1 MAASRC
7 PKVRLWR
14 WRRNPLRRP
23 SDLVEAWVVLTAW
36 VFALV
41 AGLAAGVVTAQAIE
55 ETADRQRAQ
64 VREVSAV
71 LVEDA
76 ENRGPARVAPDHRVW
91 VTVRWTA
98 PGGSTHVDEAR
109 VPYGSR
115 AGSAVTLWADG
126 AGQITTE
133 PLTEGETRLH
143 GIAGGVLAALG
154 LGATVLG
161 AAWVVRLRLDQRR
174 LAQWDAEW
182 ERIDT
187 RRGGKTG

>member
-1 MAASRC
+1 MAASQC

-23 SDLVEAWVVLTAW
+23 GDLAEAWVLLTAW
-36 VFALV
+36 LLALV
-41 AGLAAGVVTAQAIE
+41 GGLIAGVVTARAIE
-55 ETADRQRAQ
+55 ELADRQRAE

-91 VTVRWTA
+91 VTVRWTV
-98 PGGSTHVDEAR
+98 PGGPAHEDQAR
-109 VPYGSR
+109 VPYGTR
-115 AGSAVTLWADG
+115 AGSTVPLWTDG
-126 AGQITTE
+126 AGRITSE
-133 PLTEGETRLH
+133 PLSPAESRLH
-143 GIAGGVLAALG
+143 GLAGGALAASG

-161 AAWVVRLRLDQRR
+161 AAWVLRLRMEQRR
-174 LAQWDAEW
+174 LAQWDEEW